1 MHKAAA
7 SETRILFRNEVRPGM
22 LIRHDGRTWR
32 ASANVEKGLYLDRL
46 TTKTRINAEFV
57 EVFVDPAPVVLGH

>member
-1 MHKAAA
+1 MNKTVAP
-7 SETRILFRNEVRPGM
+7 ETRYMFRDQVRPGM

-57 EVFVDPAPVVLGH
+57 EVYVDNLPDGISH